1 MKMINTTVPAMTDK
15 EPSDLSFRPGLF
27 TDYIGQEKVKKM
39 VEVAVKSAK
48 ARCTSLDHILFYGP
62 PGLGKTTIANIVAN
76 EMGAELSVLV
86 GGNIEK
92 TGDIASILCTM
103 KAHDILFIDEIHRL
117 PKPCEEM
124 LYSAMEDG
132 FVTLMIGEGQQAR
145 SLKMQLEPFTLL
157 GATTELGSISAPLRD
172 RFSLECK
179 MDYYSENELAE
190 IVQSNAK
197 KMEYDLLFD
206 NALMIAKA
214 SRETPRIAIRLLK
227 QVRDYAYAENCG
239 NIDKNVI
246 EKTFKLHGIKE
257 DGIDETDMEIF
268 RALAKGNVLGLT
280 TLAHIIGE
288 DVGTIEK
295 AKEPFLL
302 RKQYIE
308 KTPRGRVLTEK
319 GYAYL
324 ESNNKKN

>member
-1 MKMINTTVPAMTDK
+1 MKVINTTVQAITEK
-15 EPSDLSFRPGLF
+15 EGGEDALRPLTF
-27 TDYIGQEKVKKM
+27 CDYIGQQRVKKM

-76 EMGAELSVLV
+76 EMGADISVLV

-92 TGDIASILCTM
+92 TGDIAAVLCRM
-103 KAHDILFIDEIHRL
+103 KPNDILFIDEIHRL

-132 FVTLMIGEGQQAR
+132 FVTLMVGEGQQAK
-145 SLKMQLEPFTLL
+145 SIKMNLEPFTLL

-179 MDYYSENELAE
+179 MEYYSEDELSL
-190 IVQSNAK
+190 IIQNNAK
-197 KMEYDLLFD
+197 KMDYDLSYD

-227 QVRDYAYAENCG
+227 QIRDFAYAENCG
-239 NIDKNVI
+239 DIDKDVI
-246 EKTFKLHGIKE
+246 EKTFHLHGIRK
-257 DGIDETDMEIF
+257 DGIDDADIEILN
-268 RALAKGNVLGLT
+268 ALAKGKVMGLT

-288 DVGTIEK
+288 DIGTIEK

-308 KTPRGRVLTEK
+308 KTPRGRTLTEK

-324 ESNNKKN
+324 GIKKEE